1 MNVVHGVDGCRKG
14 WIRVSLDL
22 SNKKLSA
29 KVFETT
35 EALFKDG
42 PVPITGIDIPIGL
55 PDAAKRKCDHL
66 ARKLL
71 KKRRSSVFPVPMR
84 AALDSTTYEAACDA
98 NEKQWGKR
106 LSQQSYAILP
116 KIREVDDWLQSHAEL
131 REQV

>member
-1 MNVVHGVDGCRKG
+1 MNVVHGVDGCRRG

-55 PDAAKRKCDHL
+55 PDAANPKMVSQLSSLERRVARGGRDSIDHAPGAHDDVANAVAGVL
-66 ARKLL
+66 TLIVVGPQPLRLVAAR
-71 KKRRSSVFPVPMR
+71 
-84 AALDSTTYEAACDA
+84 
-98 NEKQWGKR
+98 WG
-106 LSQQSYAILP
+106 
-116 KIREVDDWLQSHAEL
+116 
-131 REQV
+131 